1 MKINFMKD
9 EFSTFDLG
17 LASVLVTLGYEL
29 AGLDRS
35 NPKKVGFIFEQDKAI
50 EKIVAD
56 YFNDKIKLPAQK
68 LFNTQK
74 SLKTRIYS
82 NL

>member
-1 MKINFMKD
+1 MIQN

-17 LASVLVTLGYEL
+17 LATVLVTLGYEL
-29 AGLDRS
+29 TRLDRS
-35 NPKKVGFIFEQDKAI
+35 NPRKVEFIFEQDKTI